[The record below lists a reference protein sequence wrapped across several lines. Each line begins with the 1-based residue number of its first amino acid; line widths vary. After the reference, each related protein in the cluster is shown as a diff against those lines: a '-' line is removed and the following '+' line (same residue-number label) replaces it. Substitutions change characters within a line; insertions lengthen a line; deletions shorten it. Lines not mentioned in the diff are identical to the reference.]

1 MTLSSS
7 EQINSHVRIKMN
19 PASRVLIL
27 AFIIILQLAVFVK
40 IGLDKK
46 EYHVD
51 EIYTYMLSNS
61 YDVDRVAYDD
71 SKWDQWF
78 SGDEFSEYVSV
89 QDGEQF
95 AYDKV
100 FYNNSLD
107 AHPPLYYCVIHTVS
121 SLFPG
126 QFSKWIGL
134 FVNLLFMVGVDILI
148 YGISRK
154 MINSELLQ
162 FLPVFVYGLSPVA
175 MEIAS
180 FIRMYAQLSFFA
192 MVFCY
197 CTVLMLKD
205 GVKIRRLIIS
215 WLIIYLGAMTHYY
228 ALVLCFW
235 GVLLFV
241 IYLVKKKD
249 IKHMLIY
256 GIGSLIAVVLV
267 YVTYPS
273 ILTQAF
279 GSSTNNIGAEVS
291 GSLFDVRLHLRQIK
305 NLTFELFDSFGYK
318 GLGNKVCI
326 AIACMMLVLLVLAL
340 KKNGKSALKQS
351 KEAIWVFGVFV
362 LTFITVAWVGGEFV
376 YLRYVYYV
384 IPLIYV
390 IVGYYF
396 DKYMAGRKLLLKSI
410 IVGSCAAYALVFCFW
425 GAFFK
430 KTPYLF
436 IDRAKTDEIISE
448 YSDYKLIMICTGH
461 DRISSIPVGNFM
473 KILNFSDVYLTTKE
487 SIEQTDVFG
496 GCLDSEEQFVVY
508 IGTDEYWLEG
518 DNLDPDLTITELSG
532 GRDVTYSE
540 IAEGTMG
547 EFYLVKKNS

>member
-19 PASRVLIL
+19 PAARVLIL

-121 SLFPG
+121 SLFPN

-134 FVNLLFMVGVDILI
+134 FVNLLFMVGVDFLI

-192 MVFCY
+192 MAFCY

-205 GVKIRRLIIS
+205 GVKIRRLVFS

-256 GIGSLIAVVLV
+256 GIGSLIAVVMV

-340 KKNGKSALKQS
+340 KKNGRSALKQS
-351 KEAIWVFGVFV
+351 KEAIWILGVFA
-362 LTFITVAWVGGEFV
+362 LTFLTVAWVGGEFV

-390 IVGYYF
+390 FVGCFF
-396 DKYMAGRKLLLKSI
+396 DKYTAGQKQVLKGVI
-410 IVGSCAAYALVFCFW
+410 FGLCAAYSLVFCYMGVFN
-425 GAFFK
+425 K
-430 KTPYLF
+430 LTPYLF
-436 IDRAKTDEIISE
+436 TDKADKNEIIE
-448 YSDYKLIMICTGH
+448 KYSDFKLIMICNGH
-461 DRISSIPVGNFM
+461 ERISSIPVGNFM

-487 SIEQTDVFG
+487 SIEKTDVFG
-496 GCLDSEEQFVVY
+496 ECLDNEEYVVVF
-508 IGTDEYWLEG
+508 IGTDDYWLEG
-518 DNLDPDLTITELSG
+518 DNLDPDATITELAG
-532 GRDVTYSE
+532 DRKVIY
-540 IAEGTMG
+540 AELTDGTLG
-547 EFYLVKKNS
+547 DYYLVKKTS

>member
-19 PASRVLIL
+19 PAARVLIL
-27 AFIIILQLAVFVK
+27 AFIIIFQLAVFVK

-121 SLFPG
+121 SLFPN

-192 MVFCY
+192 MAFCY

-205 GVKIRRLIIS
+205 GVKIRRLVFS

-249 IKHMLIY
+249 IKRP
-256 GIGSLIAVVLV
+256 IAEE
-267 YVTYPS
+267 
-273 ILTQAF
+273 F
-279 GSSTNNIGAEVS
+279 ENNKDPEDNTPVIQS
-291 GSLFDVRLHLRQIK
+291 
-305 NLTFELFDSFGYK
+305 EL
-318 GLGNKVCI
+318 
-326 AIACMMLVLLVLAL
+326 
-340 KKNGKSALKQS
+340 
-351 KEAIWVFGVFV
+351 KEA
-362 LTFITVAWVGGEFV
+362 
-376 YLRYVYYV
+376 
-384 IPLIYV
+384 
-390 IVGYYF
+390 
-396 DKYMAGRKLLLKSI
+396 
-410 IVGSCAAYALVFCFW
+410 
-425 GAFFK
+425 
-430 KTPYLF
+430 
-436 IDRAKTDEIISE
+436 
-448 YSDYKLIMICTGH
+448 
-461 DRISSIPVGNFM
+461 
-473 KILNFSDVYLTTKE
+473 
-487 SIEQTDVFG
+487 Q
-496 GCLDSEEQFVVY
+496 
-508 IGTDEYWLEG
+508 
-518 DNLDPDLTITELSG
+518 
-532 GRDVTYSE
+532 
-540 IAEGTMG
+540 
-547 EFYLVKKNS
+547 

>member
-19 PASRVLIL
+19 PAARVLIL
-27 AFIIILQLAVFVK
+27 AFIIIFQLAVFVK

-121 SLFPG
+121 SLFPN

-192 MVFCY
+192 MAFCY

-205 GVKIRRLIIS
+205 GVKIRRLVFS

-241 IYLVKKKD
+241 IYLIKKKD

-256 GIGSLIAVVLV
+256 GIGSLIAVVMV

-340 KKNGKSALKQS
+340 KKNGRSALKQS
-351 KEAIWVFGVFV
+351 KEAIWVFGVFA

-390 IVGYYF
+390 FVGYFF
-396 DKYMAGRKLLLKSI
+396 DKYTSGQKQVLKGVI
-410 IVGSCAAYALVFCFW
+410 FGLCAAYSLVFCYMGVFN
-425 GAFFK
+425 K
-430 KTPYLF
+430 LTPYLF
-436 IDRAKTDEIISE
+436 TDKADKNEIIE
-448 YSDYKLIMICTGH
+448 KYSDFKLIMICTGH
-461 DRISSIPVGNFM
+461 ERISSIPVGNFM

-487 SIEQTDVFG
+487 SIEKTDVFG
-496 GCLDSEEQFVVY
+496 ECLDNEEYVVVF
-508 IGTDEYWLEG
+508 IGTDDYWLEG
-518 DNLDPDLTITELSG
+518 DNLDPDATITELAG
-532 GRDVTYSE
+532 DRKVIY
-540 IAEGTMG
+540 AELTDGTLG
-547 EFYLVKKNS
+547 DYYLVKKTS

>member
-7 EQINSHVRIKMN
+7 KQIKNPAGTKMN
-19 PASRVLIL
+19 PIVRVLVL
-27 AFIIILQLAVFVK
+27 MFIIILQLAVFIK
-40 IGLDKK
+40 IGMDKK

-51 EIYTYMLSNS
+51 EIYTYLLSNS
-61 YDVDRVAYDD
+61 YDVDRVANDD

-78 SGDEFSEYVSV
+78 SGEEFMDYVTV

-121 SLFPG
+121 SLFPN

-134 FVNLLFMVGVDILI
+134 FVNMLFLVGVDLLI

-154 MINSELLQ
+154 MITSEWLQ
-162 FLPVFVYGLSPVA
+162 LLPVFVYGLSPVA

-180 FIRMYAQLSFFA
+180 FTRMYAQLSFFSMA
-192 MVFCY
+192 FCY

-205 GVKIRRLIIS
+205 GVKIRLMVCA
-215 WLIIYLGAMTHYY
+215 WVIIYLGAMTHYY

-241 IYLVKKKD
+241 IYLIKKKD
-249 IKHMLIY
+249 IKHLLIY
-256 GIGSLIAVVLV
+256 GIGSLIAVGMV

-273 ILTQAF
+273 VLTQAF
-279 GSSTNNIGAEVS
+279 GSSTNNIGVEVS

-305 NLTFELFDSFGYK
+305 NLTFELIDSFGYNNF
-318 GLGNKVCI
+318 GNKVCI
-326 AIACMMLVLLVLAL
+326 TIAALMVLVLVLAL

-351 KEAIWVFGVFV
+351 KESVWVFGVFA
-362 LTFITVAWVGGEFV
+362 LTFLTVAWVGGEFV

-390 IVGYYF
+390 IVGYFF
-396 DKYMAGRKLLLKSI
+396 DKYMAGQKAVLKG
-410 IVGSCAAYALVFCFW
+410 IVIGLCAAYALVFSFW
-425 GAFFK
+425 GAFFQ

-436 IDRAKTDEIISE
+436 TDKADKNEIIE
-448 YSDYKLIMICTGH
+448 KYSDFKLIMICTGH
-461 DRISSIPVGNFM
+461 ERISSIPVGNFM

-487 SIEQTDVFG
+487 SIEKTDVFG
-496 GCLDSEEQFVVY
+496 ECLDNEEYVVVF
-508 IGTDEYWLEG
+508 IGTDDYWLEG
-518 DNLDPDLTITELSG
+518 DNLDPDATITELAG
-532 GRDVTYSE
+532 DRKVIY
-540 IAEGTMG
+540 AELTDGTLG
-547 EFYLVKKNS
+547 DYYLVKKTS

>member
-19 PASRVLIL
+19 PAARVLIL

-121 SLFPG
+121 SLFPN

-192 MVFCY
+192 MAFCY
-197 CTVLMLKD
+197 CTVLMRKD
-205 GVKIRRLIIS
+205 GVKIRRLVFS

-241 IYLVKKKD
+241 IYLIKKKD

-256 GIGSLIAVVLV
+256 GIGSLVAVGMV

-305 NLTFELFDSFGYK
+305 NLTFELIDSFGYK
-318 GLGNKVCI
+318 NQGNKVCI
-326 AIACMMLVLLVLAL
+326 AIGCLMVLVLVLSLV
-340 KKNGKSALKQS
+340 KIGRSVLKQS
-351 KEAIWVFGVFV
+351 KEAIWILGVFA

-390 IVGYYF
+390 FVGYFF
-396 DKYMAGRKLLLKSI
+396 DKYTAGQKPVLKGVI
-410 IVGSCAAYALVFCFW
+410 FGLCAAYSLVFCYMGVFN
-425 GAFFK
+425 K
-430 KTPYLF
+430 LTPYLF
-436 IDRAKTDEIISE
+436 TDKADKNEIIE
-448 YSDYKLIMICTGH
+448 KYSDFKLIMICTGH
-461 DRISSIPVGNFM
+461 ERISSIPVGNFM

-487 SIEQTDVFG
+487 SIEKTDVFG
-496 GCLDSEEQFVVY
+496 ECLDNEEYVVVF
-508 IGTDEYWLEG
+508 IGTDDYWLEG
-518 DNLDPDLTITELSG
+518 DNLDPDATITELAG
-532 GRDVTYSE
+532 DRKVIY
-540 IAEGTMG
+540 AELTDGTLG
-547 EFYLVKKNS
+547 DYYLVKKTS

>member
-7 EQINSHVRIKMN
+7 EKIKSPARTRMN
-19 PASRVLIL
+19 PVARVLVL
-27 AFIIILQLAVFVK
+27 AFIIILQLSLFVK

-95 AYDKV
+95 SYGKV

-134 FVNLLFMVGVDILI
+134 FVNLLFMIGVDILI

-154 MINSELLQ
+154 MITSDLLQ

-180 FIRMYAQLSFFA
+180 FIRMYAQLSFFSMA
-192 MVFCY
+192 FCY
-197 CTVLMLKD
+197 CTVLMLKE
-205 GVKIRRLIIS
+205 GVKIRRMVFA

-241 IYLVKKKD
+241 IYLIKKKD

-256 GIGSLIAVVLV
+256 GIGALIAVVMV

-326 AIACMMLVLLVLAL
+326 VIAAFMVLVLVLAL

-351 KEAIWVFGVFV
+351 KEAIWVFGVFA
-362 LTFITVAWVGGEFV
+362 LTFVTVAWVGGEFV

-384 IPLIYV
+384 IPLIYI

-396 DKYMAGRKLLLKSI
+396 DKYLAGRKLLLKSI
-410 IVGSCAAYALVFCFW
+410 IVGSCAAYALVFGIW
-425 GAFFK
+425 GVFFK
-430 KTPYLF
+430 MTPYLF
-436 IDRAKTDEIISE
+436 IDKAKEDEVVNA

-473 KILNFSDVYLTTKE
+473 KILNYSDVYLTTKE
-487 SIEQTDVFG
+487 SIDQDNVFAE
-496 GCLDSEEQFVVY
+496 CLDTEEQFVVY

-518 DNLDPDLTITELSG
+518 DNLDPDQTITELSG
-532 GRDVTYSE
+532 DRNVIYSK
-540 IAEGTMG
+540 ISDGTLG

>member
-19 PASRVLIL
+19 PAARVLIL

-121 SLFPG
+121 SLFPN

-134 FVNLLFMVGVDILI
+134 FVNMLFLVGVDLLI

-154 MINSELLQ
+154 MITSEWLQ
-162 FLPVFVYGLSPVA
+162 FLPVLVYGISPVA

-192 MVFCY
+192 MAFCY

-205 GVKIRRLIIS
+205 GVKIRRLVFS

-235 GVLLFV
+235 GVLMFV

-256 GIGSLIAVVLV
+256 GIGSLIAVVMV

-305 NLTFELFDSFGYK
+305 NLTFELIDSFGYK
-318 GLGNKVCI
+318 NLGNKVCI
-326 AIACMMLVLLVLAL
+326 AIGCLMVLVLVLSLV
-340 KKNGKSALKQS
+340 KNGKSVLKQS
-351 KEAIWVFGVFV
+351 KEAIWILGVFA
-362 LTFITVAWVGGEFV
+362 LTFLTVAWVGGEFV

-390 IVGYYF
+390 FVGYFF
-396 DKYMAGRKLLLKSI
+396 DKYTAGQKPVLKGVI
-410 IVGSCAAYALVFCFW
+410 FGLCAVYSLVFCYMGVFN
-425 GAFFK
+425 K
-430 KTPYLF
+430 LTPYLF
-436 IDRAKTDEIISE
+436 TDKADKNEIIE
-448 YSDYKLIMICTGH
+448 KYSDFKLIMICTGH
-461 DRISSIPVGNFM
+461 ERISSIPVGNFM

-487 SIEQTDVFG
+487 SIEKTDVFG
-496 GCLDSEEQFVVY
+496 ECLDNEEYVVVF
-508 IGTDEYWLEG
+508 IGTDDYWLEG
-518 DNLDPDLTITELSG
+518 NNLDPDATITELAG
-532 GRDVTYSE
+532 DRKVIY
-540 IAEGTMG
+540 AELTDGTLG
-547 EFYLVKKNS
+547 DYYLVKKTS

>member
-7 EQINSHVRIKMN
+7 EQIKNPVRTKMN
-19 PASRVLIL
+19 PVIRVLVLTFIIAL
-27 AFIIILQLAVFVK
+27 QLTAFIK
-40 IGLDKK
+40 IGMDKK

-78 SGDEFSEYVSV
+78 SGGEFSEYVSV
-89 QDGEQF
+89 QDGEKF

-121 SLFPG
+121 SLFPN

-134 FVNLLFMVGVDILI
+134 FVNLLFMVGVDLMI

-154 MINSELLQ
+154 MITSEWLQ
-162 FLPVFVYGLSPVA
+162 FLPVLVYGISPIA

-192 MVFCY
+192 MAFCY
-197 CTVLMLKD
+197 CTVLMLKK
-205 GVKIRRLIIS
+205 GANIRRMIFA

-228 ALVLCFW
+228 SLVLCFW

-241 IYLVKKKD
+241 IYLIKKKD

-256 GIGSLIAVVLV
+256 GIGSLVAVGMV

-273 ILTQAF
+273 ILSQAF
-279 GSSTNNIGAEVS
+279 GTSTNNVGAEVT

-305 NLTFELFDSFGYK
+305 NLTEELIDSFAYEDF
-318 GLGNKVCI
+318 GNKVCI
-326 AIACMMLVLLVLAL
+326 GIACLMVIVLVLSLI
-340 KKNGKSALKQS
+340 KNGKSVLKPS
-351 KEAIWVFGVFV
+351 KEALWILGVFA
-362 LTFITVAWVGGEFV
+362 LTFLTVAWVGGEYV
-376 YLRYVYYV
+376 YLRYVYFIV
-384 IPLIYV
+384 PLIYV
-390 IVGYYF
+390 FVGCFF
-396 DKYMAGRKLLLKSI
+396 DKYTAGQKPLLRGI
-410 IVGSCAAYALVFCFW
+410 IIGLCAAYSLTFCYMGVFN
-425 GAFFK
+425 K
-430 KTPYLF
+430 LTPYLF
-436 IDRAKTDEIISE
+436 IEKAEKNEITE
-448 YSDYKLIMICTGH
+448 KYSDYKLIMICTGH
-461 DRISSIPVGNFM
+461 ERTSSIPVGNFM
-473 KILNFSDVYLTTKE
+473 KILNFNDVYLTTYE
-487 SIEQTDVFG
+487 AIEKTDVFG
-496 GCLDSEEQFVVY
+496 ECLDNEEYVIVF

-518 DNLDPDLTITELSG
+518 DNLDPNQTITELAG
-532 GRDVTYSE
+532 DRKVIY
-540 IAEGTMG
+540 AELTDGTLG
-547 EFYLVKKNS
+547 EFYLVKKTT

>member
-19 PASRVLIL
+19 PAARVLIL

-121 SLFPG
+121 SLFPN

-192 MVFCY
+192 MAFCY

-205 GVKIRRLIIS
+205 GVKIRRLVFS

-256 GIGSLIAVVLV
+256 GIGSLIAVVMV

-340 KKNGKSALKQS
+340 KKNGRSALKQS
-351 KEAIWVFGVFV
+351 KEAIWILGVFA
-362 LTFITVAWVGGEFV
+362 LTFLTVAWVGGEFV

-390 IVGYYF
+390 FVGCFF
-396 DKYMAGRKLLLKSI
+396 DKYTAGQKQVLKGVI
-410 IVGSCAAYALVFCFW
+410 FGLCAAYSLVFCYMGVFN
-425 GAFFK
+425 K
-430 KTPYLF
+430 LTPYLF
-436 IDRAKTDEIISE
+436 TDKADKNEIIE
-448 YSDYKLIMICTGH
+448 KYSDFKLIMICTGH
-461 DRISSIPVGNFM
+461 ERISSIPVGNFM

-487 SIEQTDVFG
+487 SIEKTDVFG
-496 GCLDSEEQFVVY
+496 ECLDNEEYVVVF
-508 IGTDEYWLEG
+508 IGTDDYWLEG
-518 DNLDPDLTITELSG
+518 DNLDPDATITELAG
-532 GRDVTYSE
+532 DRKVIY
-540 IAEGTMG
+540 AELTDGTLG
-547 EFYLVKKNS
+547 DYYLVKKTS